1 MSEDY
6 ELLKT
11 KRINSDR
18 SKFFSDMT
26 LEEWER
32 YKRSGMREIPIRAV
46 VKLEFI
52 DTEHVVIDDDSD
64 DIEHVITDNDSND
77 EDVYYEMFNGI
88 NKILMQKKEHLEYIL
103 SNSSNSTEIISIVND
118 ISIFVKDILSI
129 DCSDKERRMLIDFVE
144 RNSIIADIHLMVP
157 KDSCTTPDYDIEM

>member
-11 KRINSDR
+11 KRIDSDR

-32 YKRSGMREIPIRAV
+32 YKRSGMREIPVRAV

-52 DTEHVVIDDDSD
+52 DAEHVVIDNDSD
-64 DIEHVITDNDSND
+64 DIEYVITDNDSSD
-77 EDVYYEMFNGI
+77 EDVYYEMFNDI
-88 NKILMQKKEHLEYIL
+88 NKILMQKKEHLEHIL
-103 SNSSNSTEIISIVND
+103 SNGSNGTEIISIVND

-129 DCSDKERRMLIDFVE
+129 DCSDKERRMLTDFIE
-144 RNSIIADIHLMVP
+144 RNNIIADIHLMIP
-157 KDSCTTPDYDIEM
+157 KDGSTILDYNIEM

>member
-52 DTEHVVIDDDSD
+52 DAEHVVIDDDSD

-88 NKILMQKKEHLEYIL
+88 NKILIQKKEHLEHIL
-103 SNSSNSTEIISIVND
+103 SNGSNSTEIISIVND

-144 RNSIIADIHLMVP
+144 RNSIIADIHLMIP
-157 KDSCTTPDYDIEM
+157 KDSCTAPNYDIEM